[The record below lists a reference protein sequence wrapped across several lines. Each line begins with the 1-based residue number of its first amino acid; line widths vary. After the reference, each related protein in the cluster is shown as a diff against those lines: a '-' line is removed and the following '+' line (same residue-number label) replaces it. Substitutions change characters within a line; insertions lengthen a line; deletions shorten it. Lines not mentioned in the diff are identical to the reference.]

1 MQVRDAETS
10 LRRSLRKSQ
19 AELAAVLAHVDVLQ
33 VALTCRH
40 AYTLTDTYLLTQ
52 ADTHLLT
59 QADTLMPA
67 LTRTNL
73 PLSSPGEPE

>member
-52 ADTHLLT
+52 ADT
-59 QADTLMPA
+59 LMPA